1 VRNKEKQMTTQ
12 NLPGSDAARHGGGDA
27 DLTIMIAAHGAL
39 RRDVVAL
46 ARATQ
51 ASGWREPDGRRSVAA
66 GWELFKRQL
75 HLHHTAEDDLVWPA
89 LRGRLSH
96 SANALSVLDEM
107 ETEHQQIDPLLGAV
121 DAGFAGVAGPS
132 GGYSD
137 ADRLVDAVDALT
149 TALTGHLSHEEKEGL
164 PLIGMALT
172 TAEWRR
178 VGLRI
183 ARRNGVNASGEMFC
197 WLLDSA
203 PPDQARAITRQL
215 PPPVRVLYRAAWKP
229 RFDKTRRW

>member
-1 VRNKEKQMTTQ
+1 MTTQ
-12 NLPGSDAARHGGGDA
+12 NLPGSDAARHGSGDA
-27 DLTIMIAAHGAL
+27 DLTIMIAAHDAL
-39 RRDVVAL
+39 RHDVVAL
-46 ARATQ
+46 ARATR
-51 ASGWREPDGRRSVAA
+51 ASRWREPDGQRSVAA

-89 LRGRLSH
+89 LRERLDH

-107 ETEHQQIDPLLGAV
+107 EAEHGQIDPLLGAV
-121 DAGFAGVAGPS
+121 DEGFAGVAGPS
-132 GGYSD
+132 GGHPD
-137 ADRLVDAVDALT
+137 TGRLVDAVDALT

-172 TAEWRR
+172 AAEWRR

-183 ARRNGVNASGEMFC
+183 ARRNGVSSSGEMFS

-203 PPDQARAITRQL
+203 APEQARAITRQL
-215 PPPVRVLYRAAWKP
+215 PPPVRVLYRAVWKP
-229 RFDKTRRW
+229 RFDKTARW